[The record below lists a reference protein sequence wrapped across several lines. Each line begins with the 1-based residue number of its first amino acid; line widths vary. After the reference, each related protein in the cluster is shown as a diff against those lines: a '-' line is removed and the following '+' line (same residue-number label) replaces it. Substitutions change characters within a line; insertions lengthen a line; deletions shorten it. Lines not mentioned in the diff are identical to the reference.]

1 AASQFEKAEATFFNL
16 EFPRNAFHLRAP
28 LFPARPG
35 TLPEAE
41 IHARLLEA
49 MGVLGEKDYR
59 PLRLALKLGRKA
71 FSAAF
76 LAAAAT
82 RPQVMKYAPVLLYR
96 TLGPTLP
103 AGMEAAAAIW
113 GICQLHV
120 LNNRKT
126 AARAGF
132 DGLPPLAADR
142 LFQAMLDNPSG
153 VVFAETTYAESWQA
167 VARPE
172 QRINLHIPELL
183 PELAKLAHSA
193 PPHDPAYPFILAAG
207 ERRSDTS
214 NTAVRDTGWH
224 RRGRYGTLRISPQDA
239 EALGCADG
247 EVLRVVT
254 RRGDVEAEVEISD
267 MMQPGNISLP
277 NGQGLDYRN
286 AEGEVVRR
294 GVAPNEVTDCTQRD
308 FLAGTPWHKYVPA
321 RLERLATPAAT
332 NA

>member
-1 AASQFEKAEATFFNL
+1 
-16 EFPRNAFHLRAP
+16 
-28 LFPARPG
+28 
-35 TLPEAE
+35 
-41 IHARLLEA
+41 
-49 MGVLGEKDYR
+49 
-59 PLRLALKLGRKA
+59 
-71 FSAAF
+71 
-76 LAAAAT
+76 
-82 RPQVMKYAPVLLYR
+82 MKYAPVLLYR

-167 VARPE
+167 IARPE

-254 RRGDVEAEVEISD
+254 RRGEVEAEVEISD

>member
-1 AASQFEKAEATFFNL
+1 
-16 EFPRNAFHLRAP
+16 
-28 LFPARPG
+28 
-35 TLPEAE
+35 
-41 IHARLLEA
+41 
-49 MGVLGEKDYR
+49 M
-59 PLRLALKLGRKA
+59 
-71 FSAAF
+71 
-76 LAAAAT
+76 
-82 RPQVMKYAPVLLYR
+82 
-96 TLGPTLP
+96 
-103 AGMEAAAAIW
+103 
-113 GICQLHV
+113 

-254 RRGDVEAEVEISD
+254 RRGEVEAEVEISD
-267 MMQPGNISLP
+267 MMQPGDLP
-277 NGQGLDYRN
+277 AQRPGPGLPQ
-286 AEGEVVRR
+286 RR
-294 GVAPNEVTDCTQRD
+294 GRGGAPGRGAQRGD
-308 FLAGTPWHKYVPA
+308 RLHPA
-321 RLERLATPAAT
+321 RLPRRHALAQVRAGAPGTAGDARRYERLSQGGRS
-332 NA
+332 

>member
-1 AASQFEKAEATFFNL
+1 
-16 EFPRNAFHLRAP
+16 
-28 LFPARPG
+28 
-35 TLPEAE
+35 
-41 IHARLLEA
+41 
-49 MGVLGEKDYR
+49 M
-59 PLRLALKLGRKA
+59 
-71 FSAAF
+71 
-76 LAAAAT
+76 
-82 RPQVMKYAPVLLYR
+82 
-96 TLGPTLP
+96 
-103 AGMEAAAAIW
+103 
-113 GICQLHV
+113 
-120 LNNRKT
+120 
-126 AARAGF
+126 
-132 DGLPPLAADR
+132 
-142 LFQAMLDNPSG
+142 
-153 VVFAETTYAESWQA
+153 
-167 VARPE
+167 
-172 QRINLHIPELL
+172 

-254 RRGDVEAEVEISD
+254 RRGEVEAEVEISD

>member
-1 AASQFEKAEATFFNL
+1 
-16 EFPRNAFHLRAP
+16 
-28 LFPARPG
+28 
-35 TLPEAE
+35 
-41 IHARLLEA
+41 
-49 MGVLGEKDYR
+49 
-59 PLRLALKLGRKA
+59 
-71 FSAAF
+71 
-76 LAAAAT
+76 
-82 RPQVMKYAPVLLYR
+82 MKYAPVLLYR

-207 ERRSDTS
+207 ER
-214 NTAVRDTGWH
+214 A
-224 RRGRYGTLRISPQDA
+224 
-239 EALGCADG
+239 
-247 EVLRVVT
+247 
-254 RRGDVEAEVEISD
+254 
-267 MMQPGNISLP
+267 
-277 NGQGLDYRN
+277 
-286 AEGEVVRR
+286 
-294 GVAPNEVTDCTQRD
+294 
-308 FLAGTPWHKYVPA
+308 
-321 RLERLATPAAT
+321 ATPAIPPCAT
-332 NA
+332 PAGTAAGATAPCASARRTPRRWAAPTVRCCAW

>member
-1 AASQFEKAEATFFNL
+1 
-16 EFPRNAFHLRAP
+16 
-28 LFPARPG
+28 
-35 TLPEAE
+35 
-41 IHARLLEA
+41 
-49 MGVLGEKDYR
+49 MLGEKDYR

-76 LAAAAT
+76 LAAAA
-82 RPQVMKYAPVLLYR
+82 PPKVMKYAPVLLYR

-142 LFQAMLDNPSG
+142 LFRPCSTTRPGWSSPKPPTPKAGRPSPVPNSG
-153 VVFAETTYAESWQA
+153 STCTFPNCCRNWPSSPT
-167 VARPE
+167 ARHP
-172 QRINLHIPELL
+172 RSGL
-183 PELAKLAHSA
+183 PVHPGRRRA
-193 PPHDPAYPFILAAG
+193 
-207 ERRSDTS
+207 RSDTS

-294 GVAPNEVTDCTQRD
+294 AWRPTR
-308 FLAGTPWHKYVPA
+308 
-321 RLERLATPAAT
+321 
-332 NA
+332 

>member
-1 AASQFEKAEATFFNL
+1 
-16 EFPRNAFHLRAP
+16 
-28 LFPARPG
+28 
-35 TLPEAE
+35 
-41 IHARLLEA
+41 
-49 MGVLGEKDYR
+49 
-59 PLRLALKLGRKA
+59 
-71 FSAAF
+71 
-76 LAAAAT
+76 
-82 RPQVMKYAPVLLYR
+82 MKYAPVLLYR

-193 PPHDPAYPFILAAG
+193 PPHDPAYRSSRRRRAAQRHQQYRRARHRLAPPRALRHPAHQPAG
-207 ERRSDTS
+207 
-214 NTAVRDTGWH
+214 
-224 RRGRYGTLRISPQDA
+224 RRGAGLRRRRGA
-239 EALGCADG
+239 A
-247 EVLRVVT
+247 RVT
-254 RRGDVEAEVEISD
+254 RRGEVEAEVEISD

-294 GVAPNEVTDCTQRD
+294 AWRPTR
-308 FLAGTPWHKYVPA
+308 
-321 RLERLATPAAT
+321 
-332 NA
+332 